1 MRKRILIASFIVAMT
16 AVTTWAE
23 DKTVELNVKGMA
35 CESCPPAVSN
45 AVKGVKGVKACNVDL
60 KSGKASVTAD
70 SSVKN
75 EDLVK
80 AVKDAGHGFTAEVV
94 Q

>member
-1 MRKRILIASFIVAMT
+1 MQKRILTAALVVGMT
-16 AVTTWAE
+16 AVTVWAG
-23 DKTVELNVKGMA
+23 DKTVELKVKGMA
-35 CESCPPAVSN
+35 CEACPPAVSS

-70 SSVKN
+70 ESVKN

-80 AVKDAGHGFTAEVV
+80 AVTDAGHSFTAEVV

>member
-1 MRKRILIASFIVAMT
+1 MHKRILTAALVVSMA
-16 AVTTWAE
+16 AVTAWAG
-23 DKTVELNVKGMA
+23 DKTVELKVKGMS
-35 CESCPPAVSN
+35 CEACPPAVSG

-70 SSVKN
+70 ESVKN

-80 AVKDAGHGFTAEVV
+80 AVADAGHGFTAEVV

>member
-1 MRKRILIASFIVAMT
+1 MRKRILTAAFVVALTAMT
-16 AVTTWAE
+16 AWAG
-23 DKTVELNVKGMA
+23 DKTVELNVKGMS
-35 CESCPPAVSN
+35 CEACPPAVSS

-70 SSVKN
+70 ESVKN

-80 AVKDAGHGFTAEVV
+80 AVTDAGHGFTAEVV

>member
-1 MRKRILIASFIVAMT
+1 MRKRILTASLLVAMT
-16 AVTTWAE
+16 AMTAWAG
-23 DKTVELNVKGMA
+23 DKTVELNLKGMS
-35 CESCPPAVSN
+35 CEACPPAVSG

-60 KSGKASVTAD
+60 KSGKASVTAEE
-70 SSVKN
+70 SVKN

-80 AVKDAGHGFTAEVV
+80 AVNNAGHGFTAEVV

>member
-1 MRKRILIASFIVAMT
+1 MHKRILTASFVVALTAMT
-16 AVTTWAE
+16 AWAG
-23 DKTVELNVKGMA
+23 DKTVELNVKGMS
-35 CESCPPAVSN
+35 CEACPPAVSG

-70 SSVKN
+70 ESVKN

-80 AVKDAGHGFTAEVV
+80 AVADAGHGFTAEVV